1 MNSDPYF
8 KNFRLVIHESGVKNA
23 ISSPTKPIRIVS
35 NNRHLTGVAIKS
47 KRRMIPSRRSRELIY
62 RGEKLGHRPAGTRP
76 PLLPFAFELVTHA
89 RTYPHSA
96 AIPVQSSARFQTG
109 AFRPVFED
117 VWKRLNE
124 RIRSFFG
131 GFTIEKLTSTERK
144 QNVNENDV
152 NVRLG

>member
-89 RTYPHSA
+89 RTHVSPQRGHS
-96 AIPVQSSARFQTG
+96 
-109 AFRPVFED
+109 RPILGSFSNGRVSTCVWRCLKTFERADTVFFWRLYDREAYLD
-117 VWKRLNE
+117 REEAECKWKWC
-124 RIRSFFG
+124 
-131 GFTIEKLTSTERK
+131 KC
-144 QNVNENDV
+144 
-152 NVRLG
+152 